1 MKRDMPDCLRTGRD
15 PNKVE
20 TKRHPFLGGG
30 EYEKEFSSIPW
41 NISTGR
47 SFSVRRPL
55 LLALEIIMYTKEGYF
70 HADQFSVVEWNCIR
84 HWGTLEFLKAIPV
97 RECSSFARVPEGV
110 THRMVFSPEAW
121 DLAHTARRQEYG
133 GLTLP
138 SVKYQEDLE
147 IEERDKDRFIRKHPA
162 YGMIKLHR
170 TTGDGQ
176 TLYGSDFKHD
186 SSIRLTLCTSK
197 MERDHNRSW
206 FYAQKQKFEIA
217 MSESQ
222 WGAFLSSMNQGS
234 GVPCTIRF
242 DERGRIPECPYSP
255 EVLDFKQELDVE
267 VENIVALMDEAM
279 AMGNELGKGK
289 TIKKKEFK
297 DLLAQLWEAQRT
309 LYDRLPFLKQS
320 YEEAMSKTTQAA
332 AREIEAKLQ
341 MLIQA
346 VGTEGI
352 QKIKA
357 LGGTD
362 RAPSLQ
368 IEGAPVDPV
377 EEGEHRPGFRR
388 CSDCGDQH
396 NNLVNPLCSDCQ
408 DAFDFRGKGDKE

>member
-1 MKRDMPDCLRTGRD
+1 M
-15 PNKVE
+15 
-20 TKRHPFLGGG
+20 
-30 EYEKEFSSIPW
+30 
-41 NISTGR
+41 
-47 SFSVRRPL
+47 
-55 LLALEIIMYTKEGYF
+55 
-70 HADQFSVVEWNCIR
+70 Q
-84 HWGTLEFLKAIPV
+84 
-97 RECSSFARVPEGV
+97 
-110 THRMVFSPEAW
+110 FSPEAW
-121 DLAHTARRQEYG
+121 ELAHMARRQEYEEH
-133 GLTLP
+133 TLP
-138 SVKYQEDLE
+138 SVKYQEDIE

-162 YGMIKLHR
+162 YGMINLRR
-170 TTGDGQ
+170 TTGNGQ

-186 SSIRLTLCTSK
+186 SSIRMTLCASK
-197 MERDHNRSW
+197 MERDHNKSW
-206 FYAQKQKFEIA
+206 FYAEKQKFEIT

-279 AMGNELGKGK
+279 TMGDELGKGK
-289 TIKKKEFK
+289 TIKKKDFK

-341 MLIQA
+341 MLIQT
-346 VGTEGI
+346 VGTERI

-362 RAPSLQ
+362 LAPNLQ
-368 IEGAPVDPV
+368 IEGAPSATV
-377 EEGEHRPGFRR
+377 EEGCLIPGFKR
-388 CSDCGDQH
+388 CSNCGDQH
-396 NNLVNPLCSDCQ
+396 NCRTSSLCLDCRNTAYISQ
-408 DAFDFRGKGDKE
+408 TETQKK